1 MNLTLTN
8 INLVVNT
15 MKLVLVGYSTKLLR
29 PIYNRPDNPMFGH
42 CIHATEAI
50 IMIFEHDDLQMYRAP
65 CEHAD
70 YHWWCQ
76 YHDLI
81 IDPTVDQY
89 LSQGYIPP
97 YDQGKLQTR
106 TYGRDANWND
116 RYLSKSY
123 FVRDKVLEYMH
134 GPKLMI

>member
-1 MNLTLTN
+1 MEFSLTN
-8 INLVVNT
+8 INLVVDT
-15 MKLVLVGYSTKLLR
+15 MKVVLVGHSTKLLR

-50 IMIFEHDDLQMYRAP
+50 IMIFEHDDLQMYRAQ

-81 IDPTVDQY
+81 IDSLISAIVIREFNT
-89 LSQGYIPP
+89 
-97 YDQGKLQTR
+97 
-106 TYGRDANWND
+106 W
-116 RYLSKSY
+116 
-123 FVRDKVLEYMH
+123 
-134 GPKLMI
+134 